1 MIAALKLLFLKFE
14 SFSSDYLYLTIF
26 FAFISIII
34 WRGFSFIL
42 IKNYRKY
49 GYNYKNVVI
58 IGTGD
63 ICSKLHKFFSKKS
76 MDTNS

>member
-26 FAFISIII
+26 VAFISIII

-42 IKNYRKY
+42 IKNYRKS

-63 ICSKLHKFFSKKS
+63 ICLKLHKFSQKEN